1 MTFRPDHDL
10 HKRRF
15 SRNVGLGVVLLAF
28 VALVFALTIVKVSE
42 GAAPPHAGD
51 HAQSGVAGEAPAP
64 APAPVYALRA
74 GAGASVCAVVRSTRS
89 TGPPCATH

>member
-1 MTFRPDHDL
+1 MAPASERGDMTFRPDHDL

-64 APAPVYALRA
+64 APAAAP
-74 GAGASVCAVVRSTRS
+74 ASGGT
-89 TGPPCATH
+89 P